1 MKILDRYV
9 LFAFLRNYLVS
20 CAVLVGLYV
29 MMDAFFNFDE
39 FADGAAAD
47 MGGWELAGAIGT
59 YYLAQALFVYGQLA
73 GVIPVVAAAFTL
85 MAMSR
90 FNELT
95 ALLAAGVPLLRV
107 AAPAV
112 VASVTLNMVLQP
124 LNQEFVV
131 PRLASWLTLD
141 RDEAASGSLAS
152 FPVRS
157 MPDGRGGMFDSGRF
171 TPAAP
176 EAIGGDGATADLV
189 TIIERPAEDGGDVS
203 KTTARR
209 AVYDGTRQLWRLTE
223 GLRVRGLAPA
233 DLGASVAPPRGEP
246 VAVWDGGISPA
257 EIRLFRAADL
267 SVGAGGSYFDLLST
281 SQLNDLLSRPDRP
294 ASPDLL
300 RAKHT
305 RIASYVMNLVLMLL
319 AVPAV
324 LTRQPGQL
332 RRAAGRTLAWVGA
345 AMATVFFCQMLARDP
360 PFADPA
366 LAARWPA
373 VMSWLPVF
381 VFGPASVWMLD
392 RLET

>member
-9 LFAFLRNYLVS
+9 LLAFLRNYAVS
-20 CAVLVGLYV
+20 CCVLVGLYV
-29 MMDAFFNFDE
+29 VMDAFFNFDE
-39 FADGAAAD
+39 FADGAAAE
-47 MGGWELAGAIGT
+47 MGGWELAGAIST
-59 YYLAQALFVYGQLA
+59 YYSAQALFVYGQLA

-107 AAPAV
+107 AAPVV

-141 RDEAASGSLAS
+141 RDEAASGSQAS
-152 FPVRS
+152 FPVRA
-157 MPDGRGGMFDSGRF
+157 MPDGRGGMFDAARYA
-171 TPAAP
+171 PAPP
-176 EAIGGDGATADLV
+176 EALDGDGAVADLV
-189 TIIERPAEDGGDVS
+189 TVVERPAGSGGVA
-203 KTTARR
+203 KTTAAR
-209 AVYDGTRQLWRLTE
+209 AVYDGQRQVWELTD
-223 GLRVRGLAPA
+223 GLRIRDLAPA
-233 DLGASVAPPRGEP
+233 DLGASVAAPRGE
-246 VAVWDGGISPA
+246 AIGLWDGGITPA
-257 EIRLFRAADL
+257 EIQLFRAADL

-281 SQLNDLLSRPDRP
+281 RQLNELLSRPNRP

-332 RRAAGRTLAWVGA
+332 RRAAGRTLLWVGA

-360 PFADPA
+360 PGGSDW
-366 LAARWPA
+366 LVARWPA
-373 VMSWLPVF
+373 LMSWLPVF
-381 VFGPASVWMLD
+381 AFGPASVWMLD